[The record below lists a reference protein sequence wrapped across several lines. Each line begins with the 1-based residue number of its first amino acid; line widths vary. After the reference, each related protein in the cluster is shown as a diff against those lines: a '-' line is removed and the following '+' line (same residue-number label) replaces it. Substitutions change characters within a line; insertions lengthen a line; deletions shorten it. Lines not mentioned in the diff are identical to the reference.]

1 MSPETIKL
9 LEENLGRTL
18 SGKNYI
24 SIFFDPCPR
33 IMEIKISKWDLLKL
47 QSFCTAKETINK
59 MKRQPTDWEKIFGND
74 VTSKGLVS
82 KIYKQLMKL
91 NINKTNNSIQKRTD
105 LNRHFSQGDIQM
117 AKKHMKRCSKS
128 LIIREIQIK
137 TTMRYPLT
145 PIKITTI
152 KKSTNNK
159 C

>member
-1 MSPETIKL
+1 MGPQKPQKL
-9 LEENLGRTL
+9 LHNKEN
-18 SGKNYI
+18 NN
-24 SIFFDPCPR
+24 
-33 IMEIKISKWDLLKL
+33 
-47 QSFCTAKETINK
+47 QNK
-59 MKRQPTDWEKIFGND
+59 KTTTDWVKRFADNLTD
-74 VTSKGLVS
+74 KGLVS

>member
-1 MSPETIKL
+1 
-9 LEENLGRTL
+9 
-18 SGKNYI
+18 
-24 SIFFDPCPR
+24 
-33 IMEIKISKWDLLKL
+33 
-47 QSFCTAKETINK
+47 

-137 TTMRYPLT
+137 TTMRYHFT
-145 PIKITTI
+145 PVRMAMII
-152 KKSTNNK
+152 KKSTDNK
-159 C
+159 YWRGCGEKGIHLQC